1 MMNPVVAEISKKAL
15 RHNLERVKELAPN
28 SKVMAMLKANAY
40 GHDAVEVAKT
50 LINADAIGV
59 ARINEALT
67 LHDAGIKTSIVL
79 MEGCFNQAELLKA
92 VECQFEV
99 VVQNPL
105 QLEQLLNLKADD
117 SRVKVWLKLETGMHR
132 VGVAAD
138 KVSDMVDALKACPHV
153 DDDLTLVSHFACAD
167 EPEVEQNQTQL
178 ARFNSITNDMEVK
191 RSAANSAAILAIPE
205 SHFDWVRP
213 GLMIYGSSP
222 LADKAPQACGLVPAM
237 TMKTQVIAVNEVNP
251 GDYVG
256 YGATW
261 QAQEKTRIAVIAM
274 GYGDG
279 YPRHAKNGTPILING
294 KRYPMAGRVSMDM
307 LTVDVG
313 MQDDVEIGDLVE
325 LWGPNLPAE
334 EVAENA
340 GTISY
345 EMFCNLAN
353 RVKRQF
359 VD

>member
-1 MMNPVVAEISKKAL
+1 MNPVVAEISRQAL
-15 RHNLERVKELAPN
+15 RHNLKRVKELAPD
-28 SKVMAMLKANAY
+28 SKVMVMLKANAY

-50 LINADAIGV
+50 LSSADAIGV

-67 LHDAGIKTSIVL
+67 LHDAGIKTPIVL

-92 VECQFEV
+92 AECQFEV

-105 QLEQLLNLKADD
+105 QFEHLINLKMDD
-117 SRVKVWLKLETGMHR
+117 STIKVWLKLETGMHR

-138 KVSDMVDALKACPHV
+138 KVSEMVDALKVCSHV
-153 DDDLTLVSHFACAD
+153 NDDLTLVSHFACAD
-167 EPEVEQNQTQL
+167 EPAAEQNQIQL
-178 ARFNSITNDMEVK
+178 ATFKNITKDMPVQ
-191 RSAANSAAILAIPE
+191 RSAANSAAILALPE
-205 SHFDWVRP
+205 SHFNWVRP

-222 LADKAPQACGLVPAM
+222 LADKTPQECGLIPAM
-237 TMKTQVIAVNEVNP
+237 KMTTQVIAVNDINP

-261 QAQEKTRIAVIAM
+261 QASEKTRIAVIAM

-307 LTVDVG
+307 LTVDIGLQDEVG
-313 MQDDVEIGDLVE
+313 IGDLVE

-334 EVAENA
+334 EVAEHA

-359 VD
+359 ID

>member
-1 MMNPVVAEISKKAL
+1 MMNPVVAEISRQAL
-15 RHNLERVKELAPN
+15 RHNLDRVKALAPN

-50 LINADAIGV
+50 LTNADAIGV
-59 ARINEALT
+59 ARINEAVT
-67 LHDAGIKTSIVL
+67 LYEAGIKTPIVL

-92 VECQFEV
+92 VECKFEV

-105 QLEQLLNLKADD
+105 QLKHLLTLKADN
-117 SRVKVWLKLETGMHR
+117 SSVKVWLKLETGMHR
-132 VGVAAD
+132 VGVSAD
-138 KVSDMVDALKACPHV
+138 KVNDMVEALQTCPHV
-153 DDDLTLVSHFACAD
+153 AEELTLVSHFACAD
-167 EPEVEQNQTQL
+167 EPEVEQNQIQL
-178 ARFNSITNDMEVK
+178 AKFNSITNGMQVQ

-213 GLMIYGSSP
+213 GLMVYGSSP
-222 LADKAPQACGLVPAM
+222 LADKSPQECGLIPAM
-237 TMKTQVIAVNEVNP
+237 RMTTQVIAVNEINA

-261 QAQEKTRIAVIAM
+261 QARKNTRIAVIAM

-307 LTVDVG
+307 LTVDIG
-313 MQDDVEIGDLVE
+313 LEDKIEIGDIVE
-325 LWGPNLPAE
+325 LWGPNLSAE
-334 EVAENA
+334 EVADCA

-353 RVKRQF
+353 RVERQF